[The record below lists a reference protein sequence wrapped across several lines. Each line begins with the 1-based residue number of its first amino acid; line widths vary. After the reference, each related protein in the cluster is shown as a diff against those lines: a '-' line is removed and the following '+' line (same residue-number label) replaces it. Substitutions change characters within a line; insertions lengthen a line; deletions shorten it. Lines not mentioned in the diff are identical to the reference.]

1 MDDLDIDIIRCMNE
15 NARKSFRDIAKELE
29 VSLSTVSNRIH
40 RMEDGGIILG
50 YAPVLD
56 PQKLGYELSVV
67 IGIRI
72 SKGKLL
78 DVQKKIAADPRVYG
92 VYDVTGDWDSIA
104 TARFRGRAELDE
116 FIKGLVSMQ
125 HIERTYTQVVLNTV
139 KEEKR
144 VAV

>member
-1 MDDLDIDIIRCMNE
+1 MDELDIDIIRCMNE
-15 NARKSFRDIAKELE
+15 NARKSFRDIAKELK
-29 VSLSTVSNRIH
+29 VSLSTISNRVH
-40 RMEDGGIILG
+40 RMEDEGIILG

-56 PQKLGYELSVV
+56 PHKLGYELSAV

-78 DVQKKIAADPRVYG
+78 DVQKKIAADPSVYG

-116 FIKGLVSMQ
+116 FIKGLVSVQ

-144 VAV
+144 ISV

>member
-1 MDDLDIDIIRCMNE
+1 MDELDIDIIRCMNE
-15 NARKSFRDIAKELE
+15 NARKSFRDMARELK
-29 VSLSTVSNRIH
+29 VSLSTISNRVH
-40 RMEDGGIILG
+40 RMEDEGIILG

-56 PQKLGYELSVV
+56 PQKLGYELSAV

-78 DVQKKIAADPRVYG
+78 DVQKKIAADPSVYG